1 MYFATFAKYVNGFE
15 MILNQF
21 KDLFLYTLLF
31 IWSKVIDFFIRTLS
45 AKQPSAY
52 INTISTWNYVVRVEI
67 AQKKCKFHVVFWK
80 SFDARKG
87 FLQPAV
93 VTNITSEEVLPEK
106 HQFFWILPKL
116 LLPVPANLLGIFFIF
131 SDDKMLHCLR
141 LN

>member
-1 MYFATFAKYVNGFE
+1 M
-15 MILNQF
+15 MMM
-21 KDLFLYTLLF
+21 
-31 IWSKVIDFFIRTLS
+31 KVISIDFFIRTLS

-52 INTISTWNYVVRVEI
+52 INTISTWNYVLRVEI

-106 HQFFWILPKL
+106 H
-116 LLPVPANLLGIFFIF
+116 
-131 SDDKMLHCLR
+131 
-141 LN
+141 